1 MRNLSIAVLMGTIA
15 GAASI
20 ALYVST
26 TQHIV
31 IFAPYVVLMTA
42 VAAWMFHARIAAF
55 WARAGVA
62 VTALAM
68 AALILSLYSIITY
81 NEKVAVI
88 GVVAGLGKA
97 LLLSSAASVVIAIVS
112 GRKRDGGS
120 IDLRYSSEAPR

>member
-1 MRNLSIAVLMGTIA
+1 IAVLMGTIA

>member
-1 MRNLSIAVLMGTIA
+1 MGTIA